1 MLACLV
7 AQSCPTLCDPMNCS
21 PPGFSV
27 HGASPGSNTGV
38 GSLSL
43 LQGLFPTQESNQGL
57 QHCRQILYQLNNQGS
72 PGVGV
77 AGIKDSPPNSGR
89 GWVFSTRGPELPV
102 VILLFCF
109 EVCDWSKL
117 LFFLSFFKLEDILYS
132 TVMISVLHQ
141 HESATGIH
149 VSPPSPHH
157 VPPNPAS
164 PDD

>member
-1 MLACLV
+1 MKVKV
-7 AQSCPTLCDPMNCS
+7 AQSCPTHCEPTDHKVRGILQARILEWVASPFSRGIFPSPGIEPMSPTLQANS
-21 PPGFSV
+21 LPAEPPGK
-27 HGASPGSNTGV
+27 PQNPGV

-117 LFFLSFFKLEDILYS
+117 FFFSFFL
-132 TVMISVLHQ
+132 
-141 HESATGIH
+141 
-149 VSPPSPHH
+149 
-157 VPPNPAS
+157 
-164 PDD
+164 